1 MRNTVWNQTAGLFSP
16 PARRFCGR
24 NWSASR
30 RKPCS
35 RIALRRGL
43 DSCGGCSSG
52 DEEIPEARRVFAG
65 GSGSRC
71 LGRQSDTQAAHRK
84 TSPLLVRRKR
94 TASHCQ
100 SDGLLVPVRAHAL
113 VCHRRNRAD
122 EGKPKIWLCSDS
134 ARGAHRVFKALSL
147 RSFPD

>member
-134 ARGAHRVFKALSL
+134 ARGAPRVFKALSL